1 MDGKSLL
8 CLDGK
13 SGKEKNLPCL
23 GFCFLIALRVP
34 GCHSEADSGL
44 FVGAGNESAG
54 LGKGGRKQQLLRVN
68 HQLFLGIIAL
78 YKVSP
83 FIKGPIFVD
92 YIFGK
97 SSVAVGTTNLEK

>member
-1 MDGKSLL
+1 MWNKSSH
-8 CLDGK
+8 CGPKFAIRSPSPPEGRDK
-13 SGKEKNLPCL
+13 SVWVRGATDL
-23 GFCFLIALRVP
+23 G
-34 GCHSEADSGL
+34 
-44 FVGAGNESAG
+44 
-54 LGKGGRKQQLLRVN
+54 GKGGRKQQLLRVN